1 MSNSNPARP
10 WPASASAAAG
20 EALAGHA
27 PNAAQRAGIRAEE
40 QLARIAATVPGVIC
54 SFRLAPDGTAS
65 MPYANPAMR
74 DLYGIEP
81 AAVAESF
88 APIAMHI
95 HPADAPLVQAA
106 IEASARALS
115 PWFAQFRYRHPQKG
129 EIWVEGHSLPLQEAD
144 GGVLWHGYVHDI
156 TERKRAEQVLQ
167 ATQAD
172 LSRAQALGQIG
183 SWRLDI
189 QEDRLTWSAEA
200 YRVFAVPPDT
210 PLSYETFL
218 AIVHPADRDFVDR
231 HWRAAL
237 AGAPYDIEHRILV
250 DGRVKWVREQAEL
263 EFDDAGRV
271 RGGFGT
277 AQDITERREAAE
289 QLGTQLRLTKAI
301 TDCAAEAIFVTDE
314 EGRVTFLNAEA
325 ERTFGYLADELIG
338 RVLHDVIHHH
348 HPDGRPYP
356 CAECPYSR
364 IFDRNEVVRNC
375 EAVYFRKDGS
385 TLTAAISSAPLEIGG
400 EARGAVLVAHDV
412 TEIKRAAASLVE
424 ADQRKDE
431 FLAMLAHEL
440 RNPLAPI
447 RNAAHILG
455 LLDLGEPRVR
465 WAQRIIEQQVGQL
478 SRIVDDLLD
487 VSRIARG
494 DFVLKPEVID
504 FAEIAQ
510 QVVEGTQPL
519 VESKGHQF
527 RLDLPAQPLW
537 LRCDV
542 VRLSQVL
549 VNLIDNAVKYTP
561 AQGRICLRARPC
573 AEEIE
578 IVLED
583 NGIGIPADVLPDVF
597 DLFRQGACT
606 PDRAT
611 GGLGLGLTLVR
622 RLVQAHGGRVVAESD
637 GRGCGTRMRLWLP
650 RHQAALPTHPAAPAG
665 TADVACRRVLV
676 VEDDAAVAESTALM
690 LRLDGHQVQ
699 VARSGPSALQIA
711 AVFRPQA
718 VLLDIGLRGMDGYET
733 ARRLRASPQGVGLRL
748 IAVTGYG
755 DARTRERAQAAGFDH
770 HLVKPVEPTI
780 LKEVLAGLT
789 IGVDDPPDGPN

>member
-1 MSNSNPARP
+1 MTDSP
-10 WPASASAAAG
+10 
-20 EALAGHA
+20 GH
-27 PNAAQRAGIRAEE
+27 
-40 QLARIAATVPGVIC
+40 
-54 SFRLAPDGTAS
+54 
-65 MPYANPAMR
+65 
-74 DLYGIEP
+74 
-81 AAVAESF
+81 
-88 APIAMHI
+88 
-95 HPADAPLVQAA
+95 
-106 IEASARALS
+106 
-115 PWFAQFRYRHPQKG
+115 
-129 EIWVEGHSLPLQEAD
+129 
-144 GGVLWHGYVHDI
+144 
-156 TERKRAEQVLQ
+156 
-167 ATQAD
+167 
-172 LSRAQALGQIG
+172 
-183 SWRLDI
+183 
-189 QEDRLTWSAEA
+189 AEA
-200 YRVFAVPPDT
+200 YRIFGVPPGT

-231 HWRAAL
+231 QWQAAL

-250 DGRVKWVREQAEL
+250 DGRMQWVREQAEL
-263 EFDDAGRV
+263 EFDDAGRL

-277 AQDITERREAAE
+277 TQDITERREAAE

-301 TDCAAEAIFVTDE
+301 TDCAAEAIFVTDDQ
-314 EGRVTFLNAEA
+314 GRVTFLNAEA
-325 ERTFGYLADELIG
+325 ERTFGFPADELIG

-364 IFDRNEVVRNC
+364 IFERNEAVRNC

-385 TLTAAISSAPLEIGG
+385 TLTAAVSSAPLEIGG
-400 EARGAVLVAHDV
+400 QARGAVLVAHDV

-447 RNAAHILG
+447 RNAAHVLG

-504 FAEIAQ
+504 FAEVAQ
-510 QVVEGTQPL
+510 QVEEGTQPL

-527 RLDLPAQPLW
+527 RLDLPPEPLW

-578 IVLED
+578 IVVED
-583 NGIGIPADVLPDVF
+583 NGIGIPAEVLPDVF
-597 DLFRQGACT
+597 DLFRQGSRT
-606 PDRAT
+606 SDRAN

-622 RLVQAHGGRVVAESD
+622 RLVKAHGGRVVAESE
-637 GRGCGTRMRLWLP
+637 GHGCGTRMRLWLP
-650 RHQAALPTHPAAPAG
+650 RHQAGPAAPS
-665 TADVACRRVLV
+665 TAPTVAPDTAHRRVLV
-676 VEDDAAVAESTALM
+676 VEDDAAVAESTALL
-690 LRLDGHQVQ
+690 LRLGGHQVQ

-711 AVFRPQA
+711 SVFRPQV

-733 ARRLRASPQGVGLRL
+733 ARRLRASPEGAGLCL

-755 DARTRERAQAAGFDH
+755 DAQTRQRAVAAGFDH
-770 HLVKPVEPTI
+770 HLVKPVEP
-780 LKEVLAGLT
+780 EVLKQVFAGLT
-789 IGVDDPPDGPN
+789 PRIDDPSDRAI